1 MSEEYVIAKKSTLT
15 EIADKIREKKK
26 GGGGGFIYVR

>member
-26 GGGGGFIYVR
+26 RGGGFIYVR

>member
-15 EIADKIREKKK
+15 EIADKIREKK
-26 GGGGGFIYVR
+26 GGGGRIYLR

>member
-15 EIADKIREKKK
+15 EIADKIREKKR
-26 GGGGGFIYVR
+26 GGRIYLR